1 MRGVEKMGE
10 DGQSVQTSIG
20 ENSEDVMDSMEM
32 TVSNV
37 LLYIWKLPNKVDGP
51 VN

>member
-1 MRGVEKMGE
+1 MGE
-10 DGQSVQTSIG
+10 DGQRVQTSRG

-32 TVSNV
+32 TVNNV
-37 LLYIWKLPNKVDGP
+37 LLYIWKLPNKVDGR

>member
-10 DGQSVQTSIG
+10 DGQRVQTSRG